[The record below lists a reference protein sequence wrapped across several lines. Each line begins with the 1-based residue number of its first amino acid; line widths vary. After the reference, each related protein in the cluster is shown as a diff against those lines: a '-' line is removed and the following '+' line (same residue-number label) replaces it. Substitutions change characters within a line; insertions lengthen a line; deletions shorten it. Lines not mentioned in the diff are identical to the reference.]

1 MLVASVTRLD
11 AKCEQTVL
19 RESGTRLDTFGR
31 SVCSAIGRSV
41 GSAIGSA
48 VGSAVGSS
56 MGSVVSSDIGRSMG
70 SSIGKGELTFV
81 FVLIE
86 NVVRSTVIFFSNY
99 R

>member
-41 GSAIGSA
+41 GSTI
-48 VGSAVGSS
+48 GSAVGSS
-56 MGSVVSSDIGRSMG
+56 MGSVVSSAIGRSMG